1 LSCRHTPK
9 QIAARLLLMNPTQSM
24 TKRTPHQSTP
34 FNTQSKNRN
43 PMTHRTH
50 NASRLKTFALAGLA
64 SASFFQTAVSR
75 ASNNELEYA
84 FGVSPSGTDSAVV
97 NSSLDGGNFTMS
109 WLQREAGDLD
119 YFVRSSGNL
128 LEWGP
133 APVSVEN
140 APADGE
146 TPAGYVRKKFSV
158 PASGRQFYRVLAT
171 DNPAAVPDQSFTI
184 SVAGTPVS
192 VERWGTG
199 PKAIVFFGYIPFTL
213 KEDLKNNFA
222 AQFEELLGSEYSM
235 FLWTY
240 PQNAA
245 PYSGALSSLTSFF
258 NNPPLTLANRI
269 DFSGQASSVVQQIRA
284 STGLT
289 DICLVGNSFGA
300 GVILWDFDTLASDTN
315 LRFVLISPSELF
327 MPFTPPTAN
336 PLPRTVLVIDAWN
349 DFFIVSN
356 AAYEYFED
364 RDTGPFPPGYVSG
377 INYPHFIIGGD
388 EFTTLEYV
396 FDLIDRVYQQQ

>member
-1 LSCRHTPK
+1 MSSRILKS
-9 QIAARLLLMNPTQSM
+9 
-24 TKRTPHQSTP
+24 
-34 FNTQSKNRN
+34 
-43 PMTHRTH
+43 
-50 NASRLKTFALAGLA
+50 SRLKTFAIAAFSTA
-64 SASFFQTAVSR
+64 SLFHALSAIESPGDIASKGEPVSR

-84 FGVSPSGTDSAVV
+84 FGFSLSGTNKAFV
-97 NSSLDGGNFTMS
+97 NTISDGGNFTMS
-109 WLQREAGDLD
+109 WLQREAGELD

-133 APVSVEN
+133 APVSVEDG
-140 APADGE
+140 PANGE
-146 TPAGYVRKKFSV
+146 NPAGYVRKQFTV

-213 KEDLKNNFA
+213 EEDLKNNFA

-240 PQNAA
+240 PEEAA
-245 PYSGALSSLTSFF
+245 PYSGAFSSLDSFYNEF
-258 NNPPLTLANRI
+258 YNEIPPLIPLANRI

-284 STGLT
+284 ATSLT

-300 GVILWDFDTLASDTN
+300 GLILWDFDTLAMDAN
-315 LRFVLISPSELF
+315 VRFVLISPSELF
-327 MPFTPPTAN
+327 MPFTPPAAN
-336 PLPRTVLVIDAWN
+336 PLPRTVLVADAWY
-349 DFFIVSN
+349 DFPLLFTDD
-356 AAYEYFED
+356 AYEYIRD
-364 RDTGPFPPGYVSG
+364 RTTGPLPPGYVS
-377 INYPHFIIGGD
+377 NPFTAHFIIGQNLTS
-388 EFTTLEYV
+388 FEYV
-396 FDLIDRVYQQQ
+396 FELINTVYTQQ